1 MQILLVCPEAPD
13 SFWSLKNALRFTSK
27 KALLPPLGLLTVAA
41 ILPDDWEARLLDMSI
56 EPLRDRDI
64 LWADYVF
71 VTGMYVQRRRVDAII
86 ERCHRLGTKTVAGGP
101 IFTSIPED
109 YDHVDHL
116 ILGEAEVSLPPFI
129 ADLRAGR
136 ARHIY
141 RSEDWAD
148 VGTSPA
154 PRWDLINMRKYLLMG
169 IQFSRGCPFA
179 CDFCNVTALFGRRMR
194 TKTTEQWI
202 AELDALY
209 AQGWRGDVFVVDDNF
224 IGNKTLLKDRVLPAM
239 IDWMRRHKRPFK
251 FNTQVSI
258 NLADDD
264 ELMRLMAEAGFDC
277 VFVGI
282 ETANEAGLAEC
293 NKTQN
298 IDRDMV
304 DCVRRIQRAGM
315 QVQAGFILGFD
326 SDHASVFDGLI
337 RFIQESGIVSAMV
350 GLLNAPKGTQLYQ
363 RLVNENRLLE
373 DGSGDNT
380 DFSMNFVPTMDRDE
394 LLNGYRKVVQ
404 TIYAPRAYYQRIST
418 FMNNYVPAAPH
429 GGRFR
434 WSDLRT
440 IARSMWHI
448 GIRNRGRR
456 YYWRLLGRSLL
467 HPEQLRLNLTFAIY
481 GFHFRRVFKV

>member
-1 MQILLVCPEAPD
+1 MSAPVPPPMGSD
-13 SFWSLKNALRFTSK
+13 QHASTSSWAFSF
-27 KALLPPLGLLTVAA
+27 
-41 ILPDDWEARLLDMSI
+41 
-56 EPLRDRDI
+56 
-64 LWADYVF
+64 
-71 VTGMYVQRRRVDAII
+71 
-86 ERCHRLGTKTVAGGP
+86 
-101 IFTSIPED
+101 
-109 YDHVDHL
+109 
-116 ILGEAEVSLPPFI
+116 
-129 ADLRAGR
+129 
-136 ARHIY
+136 
-141 RSEDWAD
+141 
-148 VGTSPA
+148 
-154 PRWDLINMRKYLLMG
+154 
-169 IQFSRGCPFA
+169 RGCPFA
-179 CDFCNVTALFGRRMR
+179 CDFCNVTLFGRRMR

-202 AELDALY
+202 AELTLY

-350 GLLNAPKGTQLYQ
+350 GSLNAPKGTQLYQ

-394 LLNGYRKVVQ
+394 LSTVIERSCRRSM
-404 TIYAPRAYYQRIST
+404 PRAYYQPHQ
-418 FMNNYVPAAPH
+418 YVHEQIRARRPPRGPFPLVGSAHNRPQHVAHRHTQPRPAVLLEAAGPLAAPS
-429 GGRFR
+429 G
-434 WSDLRT
+434 T
-440 IARSMWHI
+440 AP
-448 GIRNRGRR
+448 
-456 YYWRLLGRSLL
+456 
-467 HPEQLRLNLTFAIY
+467 PEPDVCHLRLPLPPRFQGLIPRVTAPVWHNVTFAGSQANPLSAIY
-481 GFHFRRVFKV
+481 AKCAMQANANCVEPVTSARRFGILLCL